1 MAAQWSNYRGQA
13 DIGFFK
19 IIDFM
24 VDMGSFNIQMNK
36 KNSKNIV
43 QKKSFSKSE
52 FKKYFSNFA
61 ALVIF

>member
-24 VDMGSFNIQMNK
+24 VDMGSFK
-36 KNSKNIV
+36 
-43 QKKSFSKSE
+43 QKKFEKYCSKKII
-52 FKKYFSNFA
+52 FK
-61 ALVIF
+61 I